1 MNEPSPK
8 TRLVGGRF
16 RARTVSMVLIGML
29 AAGTLALA
37 ACTGTLAPAAAG
49 TTAPAPLPS
58 VATPSP
64 YTGTYNPNTDPVVLA
79 VRKVEPAV
87 VNVTTNVVEQNPFGG
102 AQIGKGVGTGFIVR
116 SDGIVLTNYHVV
128 EGGMRIQVRFNSTA
142 PADVRGKTFAARVIG
157 GDNSRD
163 LAVLQ
168 LEGVSADV
176 PLPTVPLGDSAR
188 AVVGERVLAIG
199 YALALPGGPTVTSG
213 ILSSTARTIQ
223 VQDENSAQGQ
233 RTYQD
238 ALQTDAAINP
248 GNSGGPLVD
257 LNGNVVGINTA
268 GNSQAQNIGFAIAI
282 DGAKPILQQALKDPA
297 GVVAY
302 LGVSTAPVSEVQAGS
317 SQSHGAV
324 VVALAP
330 NGPAQQAGIR
340 AGDVIVEFDG
350 KSVTGPDDLGTDIRA
365 LRPGDRVAVQVA
377 GQNGSTRTVEVTLG
391 TNPLPSAG

>member
-1 MNEPSPK
+1 MNEPSRR
-8 TRLVGGRF
+8 TRSV
-16 RARTVSMVLIGML
+16 ARLGTRRVTIGLL
-29 AAGTLALA
+29 ALLSAGTIALA
-37 ACTGTLAPAAAG
+37 ACTGTLAPASGTVAA
-49 TTAPAPLPS
+49 TPLPN
-58 VATPSP
+58 VATPTP
-64 YTGTYNPNTDPVVLA
+64 ATGAYDPNTDPVVMA

-87 VNVTTNVVEQNPFGG
+87 VNVTTNVVEQSQFGG
-102 AQIGKGVGTGFIVR
+102 SQVGKGVGTGFVVR

-128 EGGMRIQVRFNSTA
+128 EGGVRIQVRFNSTA
-142 PADVRGKTFAARVIG
+142 PADLRGKVFAARVIG
-157 GDNSRD
+157 GDNNRD

-168 LEGVSADV
+168 LQGISADE
-176 PLPTVPLGDSAR
+176 PLPTVALGDSAN
-188 AVVGERVLAIG
+188 AVVGERLVAIG

-248 GNSGGPLVD
+248 GNSGGPLID
-257 LNGNVVGINTA
+257 LNGNVIGIDTA

-282 DGAKPILQQALKDPA
+282 NGAKPILQQALQNPA
-297 GVVAY
+297 GAVAY
-302 LGVSTAPVSEVQAGS
+302 LGVSSAPVGEVLQGS
-317 SQSHGAV
+317 SLSRGAV

-330 NGPAQQAGIR
+330 NGPAQKAGIH

-350 KSVTGPDDLGTDIRA
+350 KTVQGPDDLGTDIRA
-365 LRPGDRVAVQVA
+365 MRPGDRVAVRVVSQS
-377 GQNGSTRTVEVTLG
+377 GQTRTVEVTLG

>member
-1 MNEPSPK
+1 MSEPSRSGF
-8 TRLVGGRF
+8 TRRRGGRV
-16 RARTVSMVLIGML
+16 TIGLLGLL

-37 ACTGTLAPAAAG
+37 ACTGRLAPASG
-49 TTAPAPLPS
+49 TVASTPLPN
-58 VATPSP
+58 VPTPSP
-64 YTGTYNPNTDPVVLA
+64 YAQTYDPNTDPVVMA

-87 VNVTTNVVEQNPFGG
+87 VNVTTNMVEQSQFGG
-102 AQIGKGVGTGFIVR
+102 SQIGKGIGTGFVVR

-128 EGGMRIQVRFNSTA
+128 EGGVRIQVRFNSTA
-142 PADVRGKTFAARVIG
+142 PADLRNKVFAARVIG
-157 GDNSRD
+157 GDNARD

-168 LEGVSADV
+168 LQGVSADE
-176 PLPTVPLGDSAR
+176 PLPTVPLGDSAN
-188 AVVGERVLAIG
+188 AVVGERLVAIG

-248 GNSGGPLVD
+248 GNSGGPLID
-257 LNGNVVGINTA
+257 LNGNVIGIDTA

-282 DGAKPILQQALKDPA
+282 DGAKPVLQEALRNPA
-297 GVVAY
+297 GPVAY
-302 LGVSTAPVSEVQAGS
+302 LGISSAAIDQVMTGS
-317 SQSHGAV
+317 SLSHGAV

-330 NGPAQQAGIR
+330 NGPAQKAGIH

-350 KSVTGPDDLGTDIRA
+350 KTVQGPDDLGTDIRA
-365 LRPGDRVAVQVA
+365 LHPGDRVAVKVV
-377 GQNGSTRTVEVTLG
+377 GQNGSSRIAEVTLG

>member
-1 MNEPSPK
+1 MI
-8 TRLVGGRF
+8 LVG
-16 RARTVSMVLIGML
+16 LL
-29 AAGTLALA
+29 AAGTVALA
-37 ACTGTLAPAAAG
+37 ACTGTLAPAAATG
-49 TTAPAPLPS
+49 AAAPAPLPS
-58 VATPSP
+58 VPTPTP
-64 YTGTYNPNTDPVVLA
+64 NTGTYNPNTDPVVLA

-87 VNVTTNVVEQNPFGG
+87 VNVTTNVVEQNPLGG
-102 AQIGKGVGTGFIVR
+102 AQIGKGVGTGFVVR

-168 LEGVSADV
+168 LEGVSGDQ

-282 DGAKPILQQALKDPA
+282 DGAKPILLQALKDPA
-297 GVVAY
+297 GAVAY
-302 LGVSTAPVSEVQAGS
+302 LGVSTAPVSDVQSGS
-317 SQSHGAV
+317 APSHGAV

-340 AGDVIVEFDG
+340 AGDVIVAFDG
-350 KSVTGPDDLGTDIRA
+350 KSVNGPDDLGTDIRA
-365 LRPGDRVAVQVA
+365 LRPGDRIAVQVA
-377 GQNGSTRTVEVTLG
+377 GQNGSSRTVEVTLG

>member
-1 MNEPSPK
+1 MNES
-8 TRLVGGRF
+8 TRRGPARRWGAGRV
-16 RARTVSMVLIGML
+16 TIGLLGLL

-37 ACTGTLAPAAAG
+37 ACTGTLAPARGTVAA
-49 TTAPAPLPS
+49 TPLPNI
-58 VATPSP
+58 ATPSP
-64 YTGTYNPNTDPVVLA
+64 YAATYNPNTDPVVIA

-87 VNVTTNVVEQNPFGG
+87 VNVTTNMVEQNPFGG
-102 AQIGKGVGTGFIVR
+102 PQIGKGVGTGFVVR

-128 EGGMRIQVRFNSTA
+128 EGGVRIQVRFNSTA
-142 PADVRGKTFAARVIG
+142 PADLRNKVFAARVIG
-157 GDNSRD
+157 GDNARD

-168 LEGVSADV
+168 LQGVSADE
-176 PLPTVPLGDSAR
+176 PLPTVPLGNSAN
-188 AVVGERVLAIG
+188 AVVGERLVAIG

-248 GNSGGPLVD
+248 GNSGGPLID
-257 LNGNVVGINTA
+257 LNGNVIGIDTA

-282 DGAKPILQQALKDPA
+282 DGAKPILQEALQNPA
-297 GVVAY
+297 GPVAY
-302 LGVSTAPVSEVQAGS
+302 LGVSSASVDQVMSGGS
-317 SQSHGAV
+317 LSHGAV

-330 NGPAQQAGIR
+330 NGPAQQAGIH
-340 AGDVIVEFDG
+340 AGDVIVMFDG
-350 KSVTGPDDLGTDIRA
+350 KSVRGPDDLGTDIRA
-365 LRPGDRVAVQVA
+365 LRPGDRVAVKLV
-377 GQNGSTRTVEVTLG
+377 GQNGSSRTVEVTLG

>member
-1 MNEPSPK
+1 MNEPSRSGF
-8 TRLVGGRF
+8 TRRRGGRV
-16 RARTVSMVLIGML
+16 TIGLLGLL

-37 ACTGTLAPAAAG
+37 ACTGRLAPASG
-49 TTAPAPLPS
+49 TVASTPLPN
-58 VATPSP
+58 VPTPSP
-64 YTGTYNPNTDPVVLA
+64 YAQTYDPNTDPVVMA

-87 VNVTTNVVEQNPFGG
+87 VNVTTNMVEQSQFGG
-102 AQIGKGVGTGFIVR
+102 SQIGKGVGTGFVVR

-128 EGGMRIQVRFNSTA
+128 EGGVRIQVRFNSTA
-142 PADVRGKTFAARVIG
+142 PADLRNKVFAARVIG
-157 GDNSRD
+157 GDNARD

-168 LEGVSADV
+168 LQGVSADE
-176 PLPTVPLGDSAR
+176 PLPTVPLGDSAN
-188 AVVGERVLAIG
+188 AVVGERLVAIG

-248 GNSGGPLVD
+248 GNSGGPLID
-257 LNGNVVGINTA
+257 LNGNVIGIDTA

-282 DGAKPILQQALKDPA
+282 NGAKPVLQEALQNPA
-297 GVVAY
+297 GPVAY
-302 LGVSTAPVSEVQAGS
+302 LGVSSAAIDQVMTGS
-317 SQSHGAV
+317 SLGHGAV

-330 NGPAQQAGIR
+330 NGPAQKAGIH

-350 KSVTGPDDLGTDIRA
+350 KSVQGPDDLGTDIRA
-365 LRPGDRVAVQVA
+365 LRPGDRVAVKVV
-377 GQNGSTRTVEVTLG
+377 GQNGSSRTVEVTLG